1 MLIKLFQLW
10 LASFVNCFVKCMSTL
25 DVFQMLNLTLERVT
39 ARIPK
44 VLITS
49 KALASRFTN
58 QRADRVSNRLF
69 RIVEKIANAG
79 GDSRYVNPDGGA
91 APLGSA
97 PSWIAGGVTPTGISV
112 STNWTEE
119 VALIGQKVE
128 QVAIANVVS
137 EALADLTVM
146 HKNWLDIGLHTD
158 GTGNLAT
165 LSAAPAG
172 GVANVNTMPFGAR
185 NIEIGQNPD
194 IVNPAN
200 NTSRGSLTITNKT
213 AFMGSQNSFQYAGN
227 APAGSTTNDIVR
239 YGGLTDGT
247 PVWING
253 LRALISYSAT
263 GNLHGIP
270 RATTPQVVS
279 NGFDMGN
286 NPITRSAIMLLKLQR
301 NARISEE
308 DVKGTFW
315 YTHETQI
322 NSLKEIGYDMEFI
335 PLSGGKAEG
344 FDPFFRGAVTLEGEM
359 IVKGQHADQ
368 QAWYMIVPDAFG
380 WVKFADPYWLQFF
393 GSRVYNTYNSGGT
406 PNLQYASCMVD
417 FSQCYLDNAAAQG
430 VITGCGVPAGSAFG
444 Y

>member
-1 MLIKLFQLW
+1 
-10 LASFVNCFVKCMSTL
+10 MSTL

-44 VLITS
+44 VLITG

-137 EALADLTVM
+137 EALADLLVM

-165 LSAAPAG
+165 LSGAPANG
-172 GVANVNTMPFGAR
+172 TANVSTMPFGAR
-185 NIEIGQNPD
+185 NIEIGQSPD
-194 IVNPAN
+194 IVNPAT
-200 NTSRGSLTITNKT
+200 NTSRGPITITNKT
-213 AFMGSQNSFQYAGN
+213 AFMGSQNSFTYAGQ
-227 APAGSTTNDIVR
+227 APIGAANGDIVR
-239 YGGLTDGT
+239 YGGLTDGS
-247 PVWING
+247 PIWING

-270 RATTPQVVS
+270 RATTPQVVA
-279 NGFDMGN
+279 NGFDMGG

-308 DVKGTFW
+308 DIKGTFW

-322 NSLKEIGYDMEFI
+322 NSLKEIGYDMEYI
-335 PLSGGKAEG
+335 PMTGGKAEG
-344 FDPFFRGAVTLEGEM
+344 FDPFFQGACTLEGEM

-393 GSRVYNTYNSGGT
+393 GSRVYNTYNQGGT

>member
-1 MLIKLFQLW
+1 
-10 LASFVNCFVKCMSTL
+10 MSTL

-39 ARIPK
+39 TRIPK
-44 VLITS
+44 VLITG
-49 KALASRFTN
+49 KALANKFTN
-58 QRADRVSNRLF
+58 QRADRVSQRLF

-79 GDSRYVNPDGGA
+79 GDSRFVNPDGGA

-97 PSWIAGGVTPTGISV
+97 PAWIAGGVTPTGISV

-146 HKNWLDIGLHTD
+146 HKNWKDIGLHTD
-158 GTGNLAT
+158 GTGNLAV
-165 LSAAPAG
+165 LSAPPAG
-172 GVANVNTMPFGAR
+172 GVATVNTMPFGAR
-185 NIEIGQNPD
+185 NIEIGQTPD

-200 NTSRGSLTITNKT
+200 NTSRGGLTITNKT
-213 AFMGSQNSFQYAGN
+213 AFMGSQNNFQYAGA
-227 APAGSTTNDIVR
+227 APQGSTTNDIVR

-247 PVWING
+247 PIWING

-263 GNLHGIP
+263 GSLHGIP
-270 RATTPQVVS
+270 RSTTPQVVA
-279 NGFDMGN
+279 NGFDMGG

-301 NARISEE
+301 DARISEE
-308 DVKGTFW
+308 DLKGTFI
-315 YTHETQI
+315 YTHQTQI
-322 NSLKEIGYDMEFI
+322 ESLKEIGYDMQYI
-335 PLSGGKAEG
+335 PLTGGKAEG
-344 FDPFFRGAVTLEGEM
+344 FDPFFRGAVTIEGDI

-368 QAWYMIVPDAFG
+368 QAWYFIVPDAFG
-380 WVKFADPYWLQFF
+380 WVKFADPYWLQFY
-393 GSRVYNTYNSGGT
+393 GSRVYNTYNLGGT

-430 VITGCGVPAGSAFG
+430 VITGAGTIAGSAWG